1 MEMATE
7 RGIPATGDGVAK
19 GSVRGKDPYMRGGE
33 RRYARWQVQVELG
46 RQPVRMHVRP
56 PAGGRCPGR
65 IWIAD
70 DSVTETCP
78 RCRKPLDLV
87 GTERRQLWL
96 SGFKKK
102 ADAEAALKRA
112 VSDQADGRLTLPSDT
127 TLKTYVGQWFERG
140 GGGRKASTL
149 HSYRANLD
157 NHVLPS
163 LGHVRLQDLNASQ
176 VGALLGRLRT
186 SGRRSKKGGGLAPKT
201 VRYVAMT
208 LRAILASAV
217 EDGLIGSVPINGKDV
232 PSGDQVTSP
241 EMGFWSQ
248 AELAAFIGSV
258 SDPLFQTLFALAGAT
273 GMRRGE
279 VVGLR
284 RKDVDLERGR
294 INVRSNRTSVGYQ
307 VQEGTPK
314 TKRSRRTIDI
324 GPNVTAM
331 LKAYLHEHPM
341 LPEALLFPVHPG
353 SVSQTFD
360 RAVKRTALPRIRFHD
375 LRHSHVAHLIEQGVH
390 PAKISARLGHASVA
404 YTFDRYGHLFPEA
417 DAEAAVATDIAI

>member
-1 MEMATE
+1 MATG
-7 RGIPATGDGVAK
+7 RVVG
-19 GSVRGKDPYMRGGE
+19 RDPKTRGGKT
-33 RRYARWQVQVELG
+33 RYGRYEVAVELG
-46 RQPVRMHVRP
+46 RQPVRLHAGP
-56 PAGGRCPGR
+56 PGVGRCSGR

-70 DSVTETCP
+70 DPVTETCP
-78 RCRKPLDLV
+78 RCRRPLELV
-87 GTERRQLWL
+87 GQERRQLWL
-96 SGFKKK
+96 FGYKTKVE
-102 ADAEAALKRA
+102 AELALKAA
-112 VSDQADGRLTLPSDT
+112 VSAQAEGKLTLPSDV
-127 TLKTYVGQWFERG
+127 TLKVYVGQWFERG

-176 VGALLGRLRT
+176 IGSLLGRLRT
-186 SGRRSKKGGGLAPKT
+186 SGRRTKKGGGLAPKT

-208 LRAILASAV
+208 LRAILADAV
-217 EDGLIGSVPINGKDV
+217 DDKLLGSVPINSKDV
-232 PSGDQVTSP
+232 PSGEQVASP
-241 EMGFWSQ
+241 EMAVWSQ
-248 AELAAFIGSV
+248 AELSTFVASV
-258 SDPLFQTLFALAGAT
+258 TDPLYRTLFALAGAT

-284 RKDVDLERGR
+284 RKDLDLAAGR
-294 INVRSNRTSVGYQ
+294 ITVRSNRTSVGYE

-314 TKRSRRTIDI
+314 TKRSRRTIDV
-324 GPNVTAM
+324 GPNVVAL
-331 LKAYLHEHPM
+331 LKEYLLLRPM

-360 RAVKRTALPRIRFHD
+360 RAVKRAGLPRLRFHD
-375 LRHSHVAHLIEQGVH
+375 LRHSHVAHLIDQGVH
-390 PAKISARLGHASVA
+390 PAKISARLGHGSVA